1 MSEHTYVVSDV
12 HLGGSA
18 SLPFGKSTVDF
29 QMCPPESRRR
39 LARFVHYLRDRHR
52 DGCRLVING
61 DLVDFLAE
69 ESTVDTAPNGAASP
83 QFEAFTTDPDRAT
96 TKLERIVE
104 RADEGAPDG
113 ERLFDALRA
122 FLADGHPLHVLL
134 GNHDLELTLPQVRQ
148 RLTSI
153 LTRDQPSR
161 LEFGFDGEALSLP
174 HVLVEHGNRYDGWN
188 AVAYGQ
194 LRAARARASRG
205 EPPYP
210 FDPPPGSH
218 LVVEVMNDLKA
229 RFRFIDL
236 LKPETE
242 AVIPVLTAID
252 RTVLSQVNKIFA
264 ASVMW
269 RQWRQSITPGRVPE
283 RESFVAAGA
292 GVAAAPA
299 LAPIPSL
306 DREVAGDEA
315 DEASFR
321 RTEAILKDQGARYAT
336 GPVTDTAVAAGARA
350 AVDFGA
356 LRRALVDHAKAIG
369 SSYRLDEEL
378 PAYLDAAKRL
388 SRGGRTVIFGHTHL
402 AKTIAL
408 DGGGTYI
415 NTGTWCPT
423 IQVPPAFFEA
433 TVADGDVLEQVEE
446 FVTDLRD
453 NNLAGWRRLVTTVAH
468 IDPVGTAR
476 LCEYRDSG
484 DLVVMSE

>member
-12 HLGGSA
+12 HLGGSP

-39 LARFVHYLRDRHR
+39 LARFVHHLRERHR
-52 DGCRLVING
+52 EGCRLIING

-69 ESTVDTAPNGAASP
+69 ESGSDTAPDGSVSAR
-83 QFEAFTTDPDRAT
+83 FEPFTTDPDGAIA
-96 TKLERIVE
+96 KLERIVA
-104 RADEGAPDG
+104 RTDEGAPDG
-113 ERLFDALRA
+113 ERLFAALHA
-122 FLADGHPLHVLL
+122 FLDDGHPLHILL

-153 LTRDQPSR
+153 LTHDRPAR
-161 LEFGFDGEALSLP
+161 LEYLFEGEALSLP

-205 EPPYP
+205 ETPYP

-242 AVIPVLTAID
+242 AVIPILTAID
-252 RTVLSQVNKIFA
+252 RKVLWKVNKIFA
-264 ASVMW
+264 ASMAW

-283 RESFVAAGA
+283 RESYVAAGV
-292 GVAAAPA
+292 GTVALPV
-299 LAPIPSL
+299 LAPLPPL
-306 DREVAGDEA
+306 ERELVGDEA
-315 DEASFR
+315 DEESFR
-321 RTEAILKDQGARYAT
+321 QTEAILKAERDRYGS
-336 GPVTDTAVAAGARA
+336 GPVSDTAIASGVQSPI
-350 AVDFGA
+350 DFGA

-378 PAYLDAAKRL
+378 PAYLEAAKRL
-388 SRGGRTVIFGHTHL
+388 SRGERTVIFGHTHL
-402 AKTIAL
+402 AKSIRL
-408 DGGGTYI
+408 VGGWTYI

-423 IQVPPAFFEA
+423 IQVPAAFVDA
-433 TVADGDVLEQVEE
+433 TVADGDVVKDVEA
-446 FVTDLRD
+446 FVSDLRD
-453 NNLAGWRRLVTTVAH
+453 NNLASWRRLVTSVAH
-468 IDPVGTAR
+468 IAPDGAAR

-484 DLVVMSE
+484 DLVVMQA